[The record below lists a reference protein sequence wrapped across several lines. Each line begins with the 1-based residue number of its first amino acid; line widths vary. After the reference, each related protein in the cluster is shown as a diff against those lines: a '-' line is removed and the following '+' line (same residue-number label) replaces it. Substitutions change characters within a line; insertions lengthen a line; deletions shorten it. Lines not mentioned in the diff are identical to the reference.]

1 MAMQMAQQEMEYRVE
16 LFNKMVSSCFEK
28 CIDRRY
34 KEGEL
39 SVGENACID
48 RCSNKYWQTTGIVG
62 QMLGAQ
68 GSMQ

>member
-1 MAMQMAQQEMEYRVE
+1 VPRSKAVPLPLTADVLPSQ
-16 LFNKMVSSCFEK
+16 C
-28 CIDRRY
+28 RY

-48 RCSNKYWQTTGIVG
+48 RCSNKYWQVTGIVG

-68 GSMQ
+68 GGMQ

>member
-1 MAMQMAQQEMEYRVE
+1 MGLWRV
-16 LFNKMVSSCFEK
+16 SPAHCCWPPPSH
-28 CIDRRY
+28 RRY

-48 RCSNKYWQTTGIVG
+48 RCSNKYWQVTGIVG

-68 GSMQ
+68 GGMQQ